1 MSQMGMQ
8 MPGGQQARRVQ
19 PDIYTGLM
27 LFSFLALAV
36 ATVFVV
42 LAGERVGPD
51 GNSFDLQQQ
60 RVELSD

>member
-27 LFSFLALAV
+27 LFAFLALTA

-42 LAGERVGPD
+42 LAGERVGPN
-51 GNSFDLQQQ
+51 GNPLELQGD

>member
-42 LAGERVGPD
+42 LSGKSVGPNGSAYQLQGERV
-51 GNSFDLQQQ
+51 
-60 RVELSD
+60 ELAD